1 LSQKQSKKSKSALVQ
16 DFCNYLQFNK
26 GLSDNTIKAYKSD
39 ILKFLQFLE
48 GDEISNESL
57 QQYVTLLSNKINLKI
72 QKLEKYHQLISMFN
86 GRIQLIYQNK

>member
-1 LSQKQSKKSKSALVQ
+1 MSQKQSKKSKSALVQ

-57 QQYVTLLSNKINLKI
+57 QQYVLYFPMKINLKI